1 MEIKVI
7 GKRTGISKKSGK
19 EYLQVGYL
27 APAVNGVGEFGDSLF
42 LDPSEYKYEE
52 IAIGKKY
59 NAEFNRQGFLQSFKP
74 L

>member
-7 GKRTGISKKSGK
+7 GKRQGISKKSGK
-19 EYLQVGYL
+19 QYLQVGYL
-27 APAVNGVGEFGDSLF
+27 APAVNGLGEFGDSIF
-42 LDPSEYKYEE
+42 LDPTEFEYEE

-59 NAEFNRQGFLQSFKP
+59 YVEFNRQGFLQSFRP